1 MAHGRYIID
10 YIDSDIIYIYYI
22 YIICIYIY
30 IYKLGSAFDVSTAS
44 FDPDQPTKPTSTK
57 D

>member
-1 MAHGRYIID
+1 MYNMH
-10 YIDSDIIYIYYI
+10 
-22 YIICIYIY
+22 

>member
-1 MAHGRYIID
+1 MHM
-10 YIDSDIIYIYYI
+10 
-22 YIICIYIY
+22 YIY
-30 IYKLGSAFDVSTAS
+30 IYKLRSAFDVSTAS